1 MSHPTILCV
10 RGEED
15 ALRDLFPDH
24 DVTPIGCL
32 DEARALFL
40 GTPAD
45 RKPIAVVVG
54 DRPITLPPGSEAR
67 VLVSLLLERNRLC
80 QRVEEMKTDLE
91 VVSGVGV
98 SLAESFDISEILSR
112 AHQATSDILNDA
124 AVEIFYAGRRS
135 IRSRPMWHPAT
146 PSCRHLSTSERRR
159 LGERIELI
167 AESATGRK
175 AAVDS
180 LADRVAT
187 KKRRGTLPLAH
198 GENLY
203 GVLFFDSSEEVP
215 AERLELAS
223 VLALQAATAL
233 RNIHLA
239 QERIHFE
246 RLSAVGRMV
255 GSVIHDFRGPLTAL
269 SGYAGM
275 LSELDVGEDERREY
289 ADAMKDEC
297 DRLSH
302 MVDELLEL
310 TRGHGSPM
318 SSQPVPLTSFLTQ
331 LADRI
336 RHRYRGEV
344 LVEVDAGFSGD
355 LCIDRRRMERAF
367 WNIVTNA
374 CQAMSGRGV
383 LRIRSWSR
391 APHVVVE
398 VEDQGPGIASE
409 IRHRLFEPFFSYG
422 KSQGIG
428 LGLATAKRIAEEHG
442 GEVQIESHEGR
453 GTIVR
458 FVLAGEPG
466 PEAAAVDAHRSTG
479 SLIR

>member
-15 ALRDLFPDH
+15 TLKDRFPDH
-24 DVTPIGCL
+24 DLTPIGCL
-32 DEARALFL
+32 DEARALLL
-40 GTPAD
+40 GAPAD
-45 RKPIAVVVG
+45 NKPIAIVVG
-54 DRPITLPPGSEAR
+54 DRPITLPPGFEAR
-67 VLVSLLLERNRLC
+67 ALIALLLERNRLSR
-80 QRVEEMKTDLE
+80 RVEEVKHDLE
-91 VVSGVGV
+91 LVSGVGV
-98 SLAESFDISEILSR
+98 SLAESFDINEILSR
-112 AHQATSDILNDA
+112 AHQATSHILNDA

-135 IRSRPMWHPAT
+135 IRSRPMWYPAE
-146 PSCRHLSTSERRR
+146 PSGRHLSASERCRI
-159 LGERIELI
+159 GEKIELI
-167 AESATGRK
+167 AESATGGK
-175 AAVDS
+175 AAVDT
-180 LADRVAT
+180 LVDTVT
-187 KKRRGTLPLAH
+187 IPKRRGTLPLAH
-198 GENLY
+198 GEGLY
-203 GVLFFDSSEEVP
+203 GVLFFDSSEAVP
-215 AERLELAS
+215 EERLELAS

-246 RLSAVGRMV
+246 RLAAVGRMV

-289 ADAMKDEC
+289 AEAMKDEC

-310 TRGHGSPM
+310 TRGNGAPM
-318 SSQPVPLTSFLTQ
+318 VPQPVPLTSFLTQ

-336 RHRYRGEV
+336 RHRYRGDI

-355 LCIDRRRMERAF
+355 LCIDRRRMDRAL

-374 CQAMSGRGV
+374 CQAMSGRGL

-391 APHVVVE
+391 GPHIVVE

-428 LGLATAKRIAEEHG
+428 LGLATAKRITEEHG
-442 GEVQIESHEGR
+442 GEVEVESHEGR

-458 FVLAGEPG
+458 FALPAGSG
-466 PEAAAVDAHRSTG
+466 SQADAVYAHRGTG